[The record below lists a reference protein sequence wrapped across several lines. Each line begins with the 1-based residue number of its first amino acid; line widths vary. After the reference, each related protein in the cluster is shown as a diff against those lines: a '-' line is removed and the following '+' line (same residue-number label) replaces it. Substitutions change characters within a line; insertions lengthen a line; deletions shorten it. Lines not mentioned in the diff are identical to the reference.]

1 MKVALVYDGTNFQM
15 MSPPGTACAGGTLTS
30 VAAGAGF
37 SFATITSSGTI
48 AVDGVLQDLDTT
60 GVVGGDGEFLVGTG
74 AGAMAWESASTALTS
89 IGGIGAATTDTLTA
103 KTVDANGTGNVY
115 TNFDIGNMIAASQA
129 EAEAGTDTTKIL
141 SALRVKQAIAAL
153 GNPSGTILDYA
164 GSSTP
169 TGYVLCDGAAYN
181 SATDTSFAALYTA
194 IGNTYGGSNSTDF
207 RVPDMRGRVSIGQDD
222 MGGSSANRIVET
234 EAHGVNGD
242 TLGAVGGVGQHAI
255 TTAEMAAHDHG
266 SGGAHT
272 HTLDTAYGTD
282 DGQGQSYSGFNYATQ
297 AEAQGPPRSSNSA
310 GSHSHTSVGSGDAHT
325 NLQPSIV
332 INKIIKK

>member
-1 MKVALVYDGTNFQM
+1 MADVKISDLTAKAAAL
-15 MSPPGTACAGGTLTS
+15 
-30 VAAGAGF
+30 
-37 SFATITSSGTI
+37 
-48 AVDGVLQDLDTT
+48 
-60 GVVGGDGEFLVGTG
+60 
-74 AGAMAWESASTALTS
+74 
-89 IGGIGAATTDTLTA
+89 ATTDTLEINESGTSKSVTGANIIDAIATATQTLTA

-129 EAEAGTDTTKIL
+129 EAEAGTDATKIL

-164 GSSTP
+164 GASTP

-255 TTAEMAAHDHG
+255 TTAEMAAHTHG
-266 SGGAHT
+266 SAGAHT
-272 HTLDTAYGTD
+272 HTLDTTSGSGGNGSPT
-282 DGQGQSYSGFNYATQ
+282 YSGFAYSTSGDN
-297 AEAQGPPRSSNSA
+297 QGTASSNSA
-310 GSHSHTSVGSGDAHT
+310 GSHSHSSVGSGDAHT
-325 NLQPSIV
+325 NLQPSII